1 MQLFLQK
8 VIFVNIPW
16 CTQITDLS
24 SVLCARRPLN
34 HRVTYDYTAEF
45 TLASGLSNVLIV
57 IRRSRLKTI
66 WQDTIQKRTAV
77 KDPLSAATVKWLLLG
92 QYILKITRGHIKIY
106 GTNVPSAS
114 NHSAIAQTWKDT
126 AESMRGRNHLSVG
139 FVGKSSSHTLYCDTI
154 PKLVSISF
162 WIETQTVK

>member
-1 MQLFLQK
+1 MEKRFKCSECDNVMQLFLQK

-34 HRVTYDYTAEF
+34 QRVTYDYTAEF

-77 KDPLSAATVKWLLLG
+77 KDPLSAATVK
-92 QYILKITRGHIKIY
+92 
-106 GTNVPSAS
+106 
-114 NHSAIAQTWKDT
+114 
-126 AESMRGRNHLSVG
+126 
-139 FVGKSSSHTLYCDTI
+139 
-154 PKLVSISF
+154 
-162 WIETQTVK
+162 